1 MKKKRVFY
9 FGISFFWLVSLGMI
23 PTQGVAKDKTPPV
36 YEQGKLLDIQET
48 EKTSTSYRTVKQKD
62 GSSITEPITD
72 TQKIYHIS
80 VQVGDL
86 IYVGR
91 YAPAF
96 SFSKVPGWII
106 GDPIQVRFNKNKM
119 ILQRPGGKELKTSI
133 EKRYRA
139 ENNEVSGNN
148 SGN

>member
-1 MKKKRVFY
+1 MEKRIIFV
-9 FGISFFWLVSLGMI
+9 GILFIWLLPAVMV
-23 PTQGVAKDKTPPV
+23 PTEGVTKDKAPPV

-62 GSSITEPITD
+62 GSSITEPVTD

-91 YAPAF
+91 YAPTF

-119 ILQRPGGKELKTSI
+119 ILQKPGGKELKTSI
-133 EKRYRA
+133 DKRYRA
-139 ENNEVSGNN
+139 EEKIAE
-148 SGN
+148 